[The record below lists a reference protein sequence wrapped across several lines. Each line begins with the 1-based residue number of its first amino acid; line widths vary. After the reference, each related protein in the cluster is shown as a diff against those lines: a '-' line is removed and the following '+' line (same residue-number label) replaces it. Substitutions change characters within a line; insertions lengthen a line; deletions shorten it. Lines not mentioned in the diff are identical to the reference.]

1 MSTNERRGNK
11 FLSWELCD
19 INMVRISVSIFDAK
33 WCSDRI
39 KILSSSFSYY
49 NNSTDLRWQR
59 RCFCNNFKL
68 RFNQHPLPQDIYLT
82 KKNDEKREEK
92 RNESKNTSLQKLLL
106 QKSLSSFCGENLW
119 CLICNKFDDYNLIKY
134 KEFKFERIF
143 YFLCLWDEIRG
154 VHLNGKMKKKNE
166 KWKRAIEK
174 KILSCLNLISSFFL
188 LEYSLKMEDFLFMA
202 SRRRNYFQFF
212 KMITILFNSSL
223 TRISIK
229 TQDVC

>member
-1 MSTNERRGNK
+1 MRLSLIHLRLSYHHQYIFKGGTLRFFLIIKFFFFHFFRNFFTWRKYEMLMRQWIMSTNERRGNK

-49 NNSTDLRWQR
+49 NNSKDLRWQR

-68 RFNQHPLPQDIYLT
+68 RFNQHPLPQGIYLT

-154 VHLNGKMKKKNE
+154 VHLNGKMKKKREMKKGNWE
-166 KWKRAIEK
+166 K
-174 KILSCLNLISSFFL
+174 
-188 LEYSLKMEDFLFMA
+188 
-202 SRRRNYFQFF
+202 NYF
-212 KMITILFNSSL
+212 L
-223 TRISIK
+223 
-229 TQDVC
+229 V